1 MISFRKIWPCNLTL
15 YWGWSYNGIV
25 LISRLVMALWKGVYH
40 WKNSRFIKIF
50 SICSKPIWFTWL
62 IHQLWLCTVPL
73 KVSFWPTGLSSWLT
87 GLTVGKYTCNNV
99 QLGARQQI
107 HWQSHLQIICTYT
120 QSSYSGHSNLWGKT
134 LKSSPWKSGGS
145 GFWLVKP
152 WFIMNFFIL

>member
-50 SICSKPIWFTWL
+50 SICSQPIWFTWL